1 MLRSFLQLLNNK
13 AGIYGFQN
21 IETGEIVYIGSAVN
35 LWKRLMQ
42 HITGRNS
49 NVILQK
55 AFGKYGLASFRFLVF
70 VFIPLEAQNSKTEGR
85 DSLLSAEQL
94 YLDSF
99 NPRYN
104 ILTVAGS
111 SLGYTHTPE
120 TLAKL
125 SGENNPM
132 FGRTGENNPMFGR
145 TGADHPMYGKT
156 GESAP
161 NFQKVPANAS
171 PVYLFNTDKEL
182 MNSFSSREAAA
193 QFLNVSRRTVIRY
206 IKSAKVLNGKYIV
219 TSSL

>member
-1 MLRSFLQLLNNK
+1 MIQRPFNVAVCIEKLHLIDMLRSFLQLLNNK

-70 VFIPLEAQNSKTEGR
+70 VFIPLEEQNSKTEGR
-85 DSLLSAEQL
+85 ASLLSAEQL
-94 YLDSF
+94 YLDSPLGSSRRLDSF

-120 TLAKL
+120 TALRAVR
-125 SGENNPM
+125 P
-132 FGRTGENNPMFGR
+132 
-145 TGADHPMYGKT
+145 
-156 GESAP
+156 
-161 NFQKVPANAS
+161 
-171 PVYLFNTDKEL
+171 
-182 MNSFSSREAAA
+182 EAR
-193 QFLNVSRRTVIRY
+193 L
-206 IKSAKVLNGKYIV
+206 
-219 TSSL
+219 